1 MEKKKLLSLIRRDEG
16 LKLDFKLKLDLS
28 NEAGKKELT
37 KDICAIANSS
47 GQRGYIVVGIQDK
60 TKKIIG
66 MKEEDMFKEEQVQQ
80 IITSRC
86 EPPIPLRVDFIDVNN
101 KIVGVI
107 SIYDGGQK
115 PYQVRENGAFYI
127 RRGSTT
133 DVMRK
138 QELIAMLEE
147 NLSLTIETCP
157 LIRSDIT
164 LLNMD
169 LVNRYFE
176 NKGIRLTD
184 ENKDFLLLSSGI
196 AYDNKDGEILKC
208 TYGGLLVFCDINYI
222 YIPNNM
228 IKIINKLNES
238 YSDVYIIQGN
248 LIDMVD
254 KAEKKILEI
263 MPEDYP
269 SFAIIESIKNAVL
282 YREYFDLNR
291 IVEITI
297 DTNNIIISSP
307 GEFIDENIKGERTNY
322 NKRNIW
328 LYEKLI
334 TIDDKKRFLNN
345 GKGFTRIRDAFKN
358 KGKVKFVNSRVEH
371 SFKVILPGCSRT
383 KGCNENN
390 TQEKNQTSS
399 SKMEKAKDNKMIK
412 DTQH

>member
-1 MEKKKLLSLIRRDEG
+1 MDIKKLRSLIKNEEG

-28 NEAGKKELT
+28 TETGKKELA
-37 KDICAIANSS
+37 KDICAIANSN
-47 GQRGYIVVGIQDK
+47 GQRGYIIVGIQDK

-66 MKEEDMFKEEQVQQ
+66 IQSEDMFKEERIQQ

-86 EPPIPLRVDFIDVNN
+86 EPPIPLRVDFVDLNGKTI
-101 KIVGVI
+101 GVI

-115 PYQVRENGAFYI
+115 PYQIRENGAFYI

-138 QELIAMLEE
+138 QELVALLEE

-157 LIRSDIT
+157 LIRSNIDV
-164 LLNMD
+164 LNMD
-169 LVNRYFE
+169 LVNKYFKR
-176 NKGIRLTD
+176 KGINFTD
-184 ENKDFLLLSSGI
+184 ENRDFLLLSSGI
-196 AYDNKDGEILKC
+196 AYDDRKGEKLKC

-228 IKIINKLNES
+228 IKIVNKLNDDYGEG
-238 YSDVYIIQGN
+238 YIIQGN

-263 MPEDYP
+263 MPEEYP
-269 SFAIIESIKNAVL
+269 SDAIIESIKNAVL

-297 DTNNIIISSP
+297 DNNNIIISSP

-334 TIDDKKRFLNN
+334 TIDEKKRFLNN

-358 KGKVKFVNSRVEH
+358 RGKVRFVNSRIEH
-371 SFKVILPGCSRT
+371 SFKVILPGCNRT
-383 KGCNENN
+383 KNCKDDMDNN
-390 TQEKNQTSS
+390 PKEHS
-399 SKMEKAKDNKMIK
+399 
-412 DTQH
+412 

>member
-1 MEKKKLLSLIRRDEG
+1 MDSKKVLSLIKRNEG

-28 NEAGKKELT
+28 NETGKRELT
-37 KDICAIANSS
+37 KDICAIANSN
-47 GQRGYIVVGIQDK
+47 GKRGYIVVGIQDK

-66 MKEEDMFKEEQVQQ
+66 ITEDDMFKEEQIQQ

-86 EPPIPLRVDFIDVNN
+86 EPPIPLKVDFVNIKN
-101 KIVGVI
+101 KTIGVI
-107 SIYDGGQK
+107 SIYDGNQK

-138 QELIAMLEE
+138 PELVALLEE

-157 LIRSDIT
+157 LIRSNID
-164 LLNMD
+164 LLNMG
-169 LVNRYFE
+169 LVNRYFN
-176 NKGIRLTD
+176 NKGIKITD

-196 AYDNKDGEILKC
+196 AYDAKDEEKFRC

-228 IKIINKLNES
+228 IKIINKLDDVYGE
-238 YSDVYIIQGN
+238 VYIIQGN

-254 KAEKKILEI
+254 KAEKKIFEI
-263 MPEDYP
+263 MPKDYP
-269 SFAIIESIKNAVL
+269 SNAIVESIKNAVL

-291 IVEITI
+291 IVEVTI

-307 GEFIDENIKGERTNY
+307 GELIDENNKKERTNY

-334 TIDDKKRFLNN
+334 TLDDKKRFLNN
-345 GKGFTRIRDAFKN
+345 GEGFSRIRDAFKN
-358 KGKVKFVNSRVEH
+358 RGKVRFVNSRVEH

-383 KGCNENN
+383 KDCNE
-390 TQEKNQTSS
+390 
-399 SKMEKAKDNKMIK
+399 
-412 DTQH
+412 DTEDKLNSNIEE

>member
-1 MEKKKLLSLIRRDEG
+1 MEVFMDIKKLRSLIKKEEG

-28 NEAGKKELT
+28 TETGKKELA
-37 KDICAIANSS
+37 KDICAIANSN
-47 GQRGYIVVGIQDK
+47 GQRGYIIVGIQDK

-66 MKEEDMFKEEQVQQ
+66 IQSEDMFKEERIQQ

-86 EPPIPLRVDFIDVNN
+86 EPPIPLRVDFVDLNGKTI
-101 KIVGVI
+101 GVI

-115 PYQVRENGAFYI
+115 PYQIRENGAFYI

-138 QELIAMLEE
+138 QELVALLEE

-157 LIRSDIT
+157 LIRSNIDV
-164 LLNMD
+164 LNMD
-169 LVNRYFE
+169 LVNRYFKR
-176 NKGIRLTD
+176 KGINFTD
-184 ENKDFLLLSSGI
+184 ENRDFLLLSSGI
-196 AYDNKDGEILKC
+196 AYDDRKGEKLKC

-228 IKIINKLNES
+228 IKIVNKLNDDYGEG
-238 YSDVYIIQGN
+238 YIIQGN

-263 MPEDYP
+263 MPEEYP
-269 SFAIIESIKNAVL
+269 SDAIIESIKNAVL

-297 DTNNIIISSP
+297 DNNNIIISSP

-334 TIDDKKRFLNN
+334 TIDEKKRFLNN

-358 KGKVKFVNSRVEH
+358 RGKVRFVNSRIEH
-371 SFKVILPGCSRT
+371 SFKVILPGCNRT
-383 KGCNENN
+383 KNCKDDMDNN
-390 TQEKNQTSS
+390 PKEHS
-399 SKMEKAKDNKMIK
+399 
-412 DTQH
+412 